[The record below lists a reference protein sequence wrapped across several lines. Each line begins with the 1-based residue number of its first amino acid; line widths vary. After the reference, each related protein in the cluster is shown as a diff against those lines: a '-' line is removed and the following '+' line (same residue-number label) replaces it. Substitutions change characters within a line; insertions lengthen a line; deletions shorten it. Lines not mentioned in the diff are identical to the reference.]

1 MSRILGLFDFPP
13 VWLAL
18 GLVLMWAIDRY
29 VPIADW
35 PYQYTRVPGWIIIA
49 AAIALTAWAALPF
62 ARSRTSIVPRRR
74 PAVMITHGPYRIS
87 RNPIYLADVL
97 AMAGF
102 GLVLASTLSLLV
114 IPLFIL
120 VIERRFIVDEESML
134 HLAFGRDYEIYAGR
148 TPRWI

>member
-35 PYQYTRVPGWIIIA
+35 PYQYTRTPGWIIIA
-49 AAIALTAWAALPF
+49 AAIALTAWAAFPF
-62 ARSRTSIVPRRR
+62 ARSGTSIVPRRR
-74 PAVMITHGPYRIS
+74 PVIMITHGPYRIS

-102 GLVLASTLSLLV
+102 GLVLASTLSFLV
-114 IPLFIL
+114 IPLFIA
-120 VIERRFIVDEESML
+120 VIERRFIADEESTL

-148 TPRWI
+148 TRRWI